1 MSEEEHSS
9 GSEKEKPKENSDFI
23 KVMFGSN
30 VSDDKL
36 LEGFKSFLD
45 VFSPN
50 GNFQL
55 NEVISNIASK
65 VEEATKCLPKETLQS
80 LETLGKLLEETE
92 SKVKCHEDGQE
103 KVFVIDSL
111 PSESEESEDSSD
123 SESDSDI
130 ISGLENMECK
140 MTYRDGKF
148 HYDISFDTDCI
159 FRGNEAVQSIITS

>member
-9 GSEKEKPKENSDFI
+9 GSEKEIPKENSDFI

-92 SKVKCHEDGQE
+92 SKVKCHENQ
-103 KVFVIDSL
+103 K
-111 PSESEESEDSSD
+111 ED
-123 SESDSDI
+123 
-130 ISGLENMECK
+130 
-140 MTYRDGKF
+140 
-148 HYDISFDTDCI
+148 
-159 FRGNEAVQSIITS
+159 